1 MKGWRFCSIEMATLV
16 IGLIGFSSIVL
27 AGKEQFSILTTFS
40 SEPVNEL
47 IAKYKQQNPDAD
59 IELIHRRSQSAMQ
72 LLNRSYI
79 QGVDVVLSSSP
90 FLFEALDKRDQLAS
104 LALEQN
110 PPQWLEPF
118 LFPIKNKV
126 LSIGYSGAG
135 IVWNREYLAANK
147 LPIPTRFSDLS
158 SFAYFGHITM
168 STPSRSATTQLM
180 LESILARHGWQQGWA
195 TILNIGANL
204 GTISSRSF
212 GVSDYVSKGQFGIGP
227 TIDSN
232 AISQQR
238 QFAYVGFTYDP
249 DFTLMPTY
257 IGIAKNATKTA
268 EAIRFVELALSD
280 DVQQRILQS
289 SLTKRSIYDPALYLG
304 TNPPL
309 DFKKVMKR
317 EKLLNILFDEA
328 ITKRLPELQDI
339 WLGLSHYVQIH
350 SNDAA
355 RLEVAHQLL
364 NQLFTIPVTE
374 QEVNEL
380 ANLISSQR
388 DASTLEDGEEQAL
401 LVEFSYRFATLYE
414 EGLERVEEM
423 FHELQVEIANEN
435 M

>member
-1 MKGWRFCSIEMATLV
+1 
-16 IGLIGFSSIVL
+16 
-27 AGKEQFSILTTFS
+27 
-40 SEPVNEL
+40 
-47 IAKYKQQNPDAD
+47 
-59 IELIHRRSQSAMQ
+59 
-72 LLNRSYI
+72 
-79 QGVDVVLSSSP
+79 
-90 FLFEALDKRDQLAS
+90 
-104 LALEQN
+104 
-110 PPQWLEPF
+110 
-118 LFPIKNKV
+118 
-126 LSIGYSGAG
+126 
-135 IVWNREYLAANK
+135 
-147 LPIPTRFSDLS
+147 
-158 SFAYFGHITM
+158 
-168 STPSRSATTQLM
+168 
-180 LESILARHGWQQGWA
+180 
-195 TILNIGANL
+195 
-204 GTISSRSF
+204 
-212 GVSDYVSKGQFGIGP
+212 
-227 TIDSN
+227 
-232 AISQQR
+232 
-238 QFAYVGFTYDP
+238 
-249 DFTLMPTY
+249 MPTY

-339 WLGLSHYVQIH
+339 WLGLSQYVQIH

-414 EGLERVEEM
+414 KGLQRVEEM
-423 FHELQVEIANEN
+423 FHELQVESANEN